1 MLKAN
6 FKSVAECKS
15 IITIIC
21 EEASLPKLTNPSHD
35 YAIQYL
41 GLSASLRDREQ
52 LSRIICKSYPDILTQ
67 TIREGV
73 NAYDPIIR
81 KVHQSVDL
89 SATCQ
94 DLEDFL
100 RDFFSLFDK
109 DTTNNTTKPEPPT
122 KSDAKPSE
130 KLNGA
135 KHTSKLASRAY
146 QGPAVSVEDI
156 ANVLRKHQN
165 SLHKFLH
172 QMAKNGGDVTA
183 QYRTY
188 VKTAA
193 SHFRVA
199 KAFGSS
205 KTSTSGIP
213 SPELTS
219 ALSSLVSS
227 LPAPKRTKILETADS
242 YSAYLS
248 ALSSVSSDRL
258 HATLSGEKPP
268 AGPGAYL
275 ARWTS
280 LMELEP
286 STPLVPEGKPRYGV
300 ARVLTEGEWEDV
312 DVAEEAVQGR
322 WKWPEMPGDV
332 DEVVEALGVEF
343 GKILG
348 AMGMSIWGSGGDE
361 EDVD

>member
-1 MLKAN
+1 
-6 FKSVAECKS
+6 VTECKS

-21 EEASLPKLTNPSHD
+21 EEASLPKLTGETHD

-52 LSRIICKSYPDILTQ
+52 LARIICRSTPDILTQ

-89 SATCQ
+89 SATCL

-100 RDFFSLFDK
+100 RDFFKLFDK
-109 DTTNNTTKPEPPT
+109 DTTNTNKPESST
-122 KSDAKPSE
+122 NNDAKPTE

-135 KHTSKLASRAY
+135 RHISKLASRAY

-156 ANVLRKHQN
+156 ANVLRKHQH

-172 QMAKNGGDVTA
+172 QMAKNGDDVTA

-188 VKTAA
+188 VNNVVA
-193 SHFRVA
+193 HFRIP
-199 KAFGSS
+199 KASA
-205 KTSTSGIP
+205 SGIP
-213 SPELTS
+213 SPELTT
-219 ALSSLVSS
+219 ALSTLVSS
-227 LPAPKRTKILETADS
+227 LPTATRTKVLETADT

-258 HATLSGEKPP
+258 NATLAGENPP

-286 STPLVPEGKPRYGV
+286 STPLVPEGKPQYGI
-300 ARVLTEGEWEDV
+300 ARVLTEGEGEDV
-312 DVAEEAVQGR
+312 VLAEERIDER
-322 WKWPEMPGDV
+322 WKWPELPDGV
-332 DEVVEALGVEF
+332 GEVVEALGEGF

-348 AMGMSIWGSGGDE
+348 KMGRLAWGSTDE